1 MSLADGFIQPMGMA
15 SPNGP
20 PNAPVFI
27 LFTAK
32 VFSYSSELSTFPITC
47 LLNSNH
53 CLSVSPKDRKVKKQ
67 VGFFVG
73 FLFFFLLKHAAAER
87 RVLDQ
92 ITSPSK
98 AVSKDLD

>member
-67 VGFFVG
+67 VGFLV
-73 FLFFFLLKHAAAER
+73 FFLLKHAAAER

-98 AVSKDLD
+98 AVSKDLG